1 MKKIIFL
8 LLTVVCLGVLPGC
21 RTRYVV
27 RNEEKIKTEYKTK
40 TVRDSIY
47 FSDTVR
53 VFQKGDTVFVEKA
66 KYTHKYKTLTDTV
79 LRVDTIVQIKR
90 EVSASAPPTRCGTLQ
105 VWGILS
111 STILFF
117 ILVRWTV
124 LRVKRFL

>member
-8 LLTVVCLGVLPGC
+8 LLTVMCLGVLLGC

-27 RNEEKIKTEYKTK
+27 RTEEKVKTEYKTK

-53 VFQKGDTVFVEKA
+53 VLQKGDTVFVEKA
-66 KYTHKYKTLTDTV
+66 KYIQKYKTLTDTV

-90 EVSASAPPTRCGTLQ
+90 EGSASAPPTRCGTLQ

-111 STILFF
+111 TAILLF
-117 ILVRWTV
+117 ILARWTV
-124 LRVKRFL
+124 SRVKRFL

>member
-8 LLTVVCLGVLPGC
+8 LLTVVCLGVLLRC

-27 RNEEKIKTEYKTK
+27 LTEEKVKTEYKTK
-40 TVRDSIY
+40 TVRDRIY

-53 VFQKGDTVFVEKA
+53 VFPKGDTVFVEKA
-66 KYTHKYKTLTDTV
+66 KYIQKYKTLTDTV

-90 EVSASAPPTRCGTLQ
+90 EGSASAPPTRCGTLQ

-111 STILFF
+111 TAILLL
-117 ILVRWTV
+117 ILARWTV
-124 LRVKRFL
+124 SRVKRFL

>member
-1 MKKIIFL
+1 MRKLVFVL
-8 LLTVVCLGVLPGC
+8 LAVVCLGVLLGC

-27 RNEEKIKTEYKTK
+27 RTEEKVKTEYKTK

-53 VFQKGDTVFVEKA
+53 VLQKGDTVFVEKA
-66 KYTHKYKTLTDTV
+66 KYIQKYKTLTDTV

-90 EVSASAPPTRCGTLQ
+90 EGSASAPPTRCGTLQ

-111 STILFF
+111 TAILLF
-117 ILVRWTV
+117 ILARWTV
-124 LRVKRFL
+124 SRVKRFL

>member
-1 MKKIIFL
+1 MKKIVIYILALICFAL
-8 LLTVVCLGVLPGC
+8 LSGCCTRQVILT
-21 RTRYVV
+21 
-27 RNEEKIKTEYKTK
+27 EEKVRSEYKTK
-40 TVRDSIY
+40 LLRDSVY

-66 KYTHKYKTLTDTV
+66 KYTQKYKTLTDTV

-111 STILFF
+111 TAILLF
-117 ILVRWTV
+117 ILARWTAS
-124 LRVKRFL
+124 RVKRFL

>member
-8 LLTVVCLGVLPGC
+8 LLTVVYLGVSPGC

-27 RNEEKIKTEYKTK
+27 RTEEKVKTEYKTK

-66 KYTHKYKTLTDTV
+66 KYIQKYKTLTDTV
-79 LRVDTIVQIKR
+79 LRVDTVVQIKR
-90 EVSASAPPTRCGTLQ
+90 ESSPSAPPTRCGTLQ
-105 VWGILS
+105 IWGILS
-111 STILFF
+111 TAILLF
-117 ILVRWTV
+117 ILARWTV
-124 LRVKRFL
+124 SRVKRFL